1 METIMLLVV
10 LSIITI
16 ALLGAVLVA
25 ALSSKADIQEVREFN
40 EEVYARQEMLE
51 RTVGIDEN
59 SQRLLVQLLMHGA
72 RTKTGMAVVI
82 EGKTPLNRIKDTGD
96 TSGVLDI
103 NLPILKTLVESEH
116 TSKGA
121 ILIRRNKIIAF
132 NTRMGGNIESEKER
146 RDLMGLGFG
155 KRHVGAYAVVRN
167 NPGTV
172 ALVVSGETGKI
183 SMFGHLMGKM
193 SADVALELKEFS
205 IRGGVGQSELEFRL
219 NELLVGQGIDASL
232 ESVEVAE
239 EIALSK
245 ESKEERRAR
254 RKKEKEI
261 KKIKRREQK
270 EREQEEKRVEREQ
283 ERSKKEGRK
292 RGKMYRSGG
301 KD

>member
-1 METIMLLVV
+1 MLLVV
-10 LSIITI
+10 LNFITI
-16 ALLGAVLVA
+16 ALLGSVLVA

-72 RTKTGMAVVI
+72 RTKTGMAIVI

-121 ILIRRNKIIAF
+121 ILIRRNKIVAF
-132 NTRMGGNIESEKER
+132 NTRMGGKIESEKER
-146 RDLMGLGFG
+146 RDLMALGLG
-155 KRHVGAYAVVRN
+155 KRHVGAYSVVRN

-172 ALVVSGETGKI
+172 SLVVSGETGKI
-183 SMFGHLMGKM
+183 SMFGHLMGEL

-205 IRGGVGQSELEFRL
+205 IRGGVGQAELEYRL
-219 NELLVGQGIDASL
+219 NDLLVGQGIDASL

-239 EIALSK
+239 DIALSK
-245 ESKEERRAR
+245 ESREERKAR

-270 EREQEEKRVEREQ
+270 ERDQEEKRLKREQ
-283 ERSKKEGRK
+283 ERAEKEGRD
-292 RGKMYRSGG
+292 RGKFYKSGG
-301 KD
+301 KG